1 MPLNVTW
8 FFPLAY
14 YNILSKC
21 GLVFLFPFHVLVVF
35 LCYVHLVF
43 GYCVSP
49 EFLFWFSLFGVCMP
63 CHLDRHLSLLIL
75 EFFFCD
81 SCKKYLLCIWSEL
94 LLLLYLL
101 LMFWTFKCIPDFL
114 DVLYWIFV
122 YLNFTFLWQSCSF
135 FYVIKTW
142 HSLFQSFNML
152 MRFLL
157 TSRGFFVLTF
167 ILVYLFFSVSS
178 SLLNSICLA
187 LIIFLIS
194 FNCLSYYDLHWGN
207 YL

>member
-1 MPLNVTW
+1 MCHRSFSSGSLYLVSVC
-8 FFPLAY
+8 LV
-14 YNILSKC
+14 ILI
-21 GLVFLFPFHVLVVF
+21 GI
-35 LCYVHLVF
+35 
-43 GYCVSP
+43 
-49 EFLFWFSLFGVCMP
+49 FLFWFWNFSSVTLV
-63 CHLDRHLSLLIL
+63 
-75 EFFFCD
+75 
-81 SCKKYLLCIWSEL
+81 KKYLLCIWSEL

-101 LMFWTFKCIPDFL
+101 LMFWTFKIIPDFL

-187 LIIFLIS
+187 LIVFLIS

-207 YL
+207 YLYFFLRFLNIFIIAM